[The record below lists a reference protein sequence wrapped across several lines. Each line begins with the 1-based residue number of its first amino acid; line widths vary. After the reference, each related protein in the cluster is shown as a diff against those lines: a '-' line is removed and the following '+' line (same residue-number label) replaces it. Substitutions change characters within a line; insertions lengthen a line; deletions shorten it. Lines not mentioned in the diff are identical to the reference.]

1 MKTRHIF
8 SLAVLA
14 LMTAACSN
22 KEDIAL
28 QNPSAPA
35 VGTIPFTA
43 TITSSAGTRSLTEAA
58 DGKSI
63 AAHWEKGEQVA
74 LIHGKSI
81 DVMSIT
87 EVGDNG
93 TATITGDMTNSEDDP
108 LNNGDPAFVVYFGHD
123 PAGMDELKKG
133 IQRKFEY
140 AKYEFD
146 QETIE
151 YYDVSNTADSLIR
164 TMQDGTLETINNR
177 LDYHQGETT
186 LAVNNGRA
194 TLAQATKLEPM
205 FSIWKFSLTDGTSA
219 IKAKT
224 FTLKVES
231 VPFNLKFSEPVSE
244 FYLMFND
251 GSEENSF
258 FATDANGNYYAK
270 FLTLKKS
277 SDLGTYY
284 QSTLELDKLEDIEY
298 MDYTS
303 GEPTP
308 TIVSPKDYTLLW
320 GTIDPDQLTGKWF
333 VVTGEAKLNHQW
345 KLSEK
350 ETNIILCDGAQ
361 LTTEGGIF
369 RLEGAAGDCLNI
381 FAQSEGTGKIIVNA
395 ADEESVAISCDV
407 LNIHGGQLS
416 ITNSLYSG
424 IAAAV
429 FSMWS
434 GKLEVSTT
442 NDASHAILPGT
453 TVKLYNDLQLFERNS
468 PEEKWGSVAPN
479 ADTVNEYISA
489 KPYVKIEAPSPGF
502 NANDPFGKGGDPLA
516 GGN

>member
-43 TITSSAGTRSLTEAA
+43 TITSSAGTSSAGTRSLTEAA

-146 QETIE
+146 QKTIE
-151 YYDVSNTADSLIR
+151 YYDVSFTADSLIR

-194 TLAQATKLEPM
+194 TLAQAAKLEPM

-224 FTLKVES
+224 FTLKVETD
-231 VPFNLKFSEPVSE
+231 PFNLKFSEPVSE

-298 MDYTS
+298 VDYSS

-308 TIVSPKDYTLLW
+308 KSVSPKDYTLLW

-333 VVTGEAKLNHQW
+333 VVTGEVKLNHEW

-395 ADEESVAISCDV
+395 ADEKNVAISCDV

-434 GKLEVSTT
+434 GKLEVSRTDGT
-442 NDASHAILPGT
+442 AYAAIHPGT
-453 TVKLYNDLQLFERNS
+453 TVKLYNNLKLFERDS
-468 PEEKWGSVAPN
+468 PEGDWKSVDPN
-479 ADTVNEYISA
+479 PGTEDEYCSG
-489 KPYVKIEAPSPGF
+489 KPYVKIEAVPE
-502 NANDPFGKGGDPLA
+502 
-516 GGN
+516 